1 MVIFSKHLLVN
12 RNHYSCFFSHYFQLL
27 FLSALFVFLL
37 VTLCHSKYYLLTL
50 IWVFCYNIDVLTN
63 ERQLL
68 EADEATKKAKAIEAA
83 KACKA
88 GGDIL
93 KIHNSEKLW
102 DSHLESKKA
111 LGVQIIVFELL
122 LTIHNIVFHSN
133 VLILLVLTILS
144 FEITFIQIRQKRC
157 PINFYFLCPDYSRTQ
172 ICFKK
177 YGLWKAFLGLTY
189 VTRHCHSSP
198 FYQFAWIG
206 RDLLVKLSACFCS
219 SILWQRFTLF
229 DWFVIVNW

>member
-1 MVIFSKHLLVN
+1 ML
-12 RNHYSCFFSHYFQLL
+12 FSHYFQLP

-50 IWVFCYNIDVLTN
+50 IWVFCYNIDILAN

-83 KACKA
+83 KACTA

-93 KIHNSEKLW
+93 KINNSEKLW

-122 LTIHNIVFHSN
+122 LV
-133 VLILLVLTILS
+133 
-144 FEITFIQIRQKRC
+144 
-157 PINFYFLCPDYSRTQ
+157 
-172 ICFKK
+172 
-177 YGLWKAFLGLTY
+177 
-189 VTRHCHSSP
+189 
-198 FYQFAWIG
+198 
-206 RDLLVKLSACFCS
+206 
-219 SILWQRFTLF
+219 
-229 DWFVIVNW
+229 

>member
-1 MVIFSKHLLVN
+1 MVIFSKHLLLVN

-37 VTLCHSKYYLLTL
+37 VTLYHSKSYLLTL
-50 IWVFCYNIDVLTN
+50 IWVFCYNIDILTN

-83 KACKA
+83 KACTA

-93 KIHNSEKLW
+93 KINNSEKLW

-122 LTIHNIVFHSN
+122 LITHNIVFDSN
-133 VLILLVLTILS
+133 ILILLVLTILS
-144 FEITFIQIRQKRC
+144 FDITFIQIKQKRC
-157 PINFYFLCPDYSRTQ
+157 PIIFLILCTQ
-172 ICFKK
+172 MIVEHKHVQK
-177 YGLWKAFLGLTY
+177 RADL
-189 VTRHCHSSP
+189 TRHCHSSP
-198 FYQFAWIG
+198 FFN
-206 RDLLVKLSACFCS
+206 LSG
-219 SILWQRFTLF
+219 
-229 DWFVIVNW
+229 